1 METLIP
7 DPKMILYP
15 EPVVTQQET
24 QQQKPENELI
34 SHQSK
39 QKDFLMVNPKNYISL
54 S

>member
-24 QQQKPENELI
+24 QQQKPRKRTDQPSI
-34 SHQSK
+34 
-39 QKDFLMVNPKNYISL
+39 
-54 S
+54 